1 MWVGSRTTDPS
12 CYGGTFIIDV
22 QLILCRSKRDKNGN
36 KALWPPTPYD
46 EAGGGFRID
55 CKDRV

>member
-46 EAGGGFRID
+46 EAGGGE
-55 CKDRV
+55 VGLE